1 MWAGELGFDFIQVR
15 GYRPPIHYVAEF
27 GRPRITLPRRRIAAP
42 VTSLVLPAYN
52 PGPTVDRTWFAVER
66 FVAGR
71 PDPWEAVFVLDGCTD
86 GTPECLAELSASSTA
101 AIRVVSYSP
110 NKGKGH
116 AVRTGLLAARGARR
130 IFTDVDLA
138 YTFDDVLRIDAE
150 LRAGAAVAIASR
162 EHPESQL
169 TLPAPVLGYAFR
181 RHVQGRVFSAVARTL
196 LPLRQRDT
204 QAGLKGMTAAVA
216 EHIVP
221 ELRCNGFGLD
231 CEFLTACAR
240 SGVPVAEV
248 PVHVRYDS
256 TASTTGMGA
265 TVRMLRELWQI
276 RRAWRRKSVA
286 IPPAASGAVS
296 LPRAA

>member
-1 MWAGELGFDFIQVR
+1 MTVGSNHVPTAKDCR
-15 GYRPPIHYVAEF
+15 
-27 GRPRITLPRRRIAAP
+27 P

-52 PGPTVDRTWFAVER
+52 PGPAVDRTWFAVER

-86 GTPECLAELSASSTA
+86 GTPDRLARLSERGDPRV
-101 AIRVVSYSP
+101 RVVSYTP
-110 NKGKGH
+110 NRGKGY

-138 YTFDDVLRIDAE
+138 YPFEDVLRVAAE

-162 EHPESQL
+162 EHPESQI
-169 TLPAPVLGYAFR
+169 TLPAPVLSYAYR
-181 RHVQGRVFSAVARTL
+181 RHIQGRVFSSVARTL

-216 EHIVP
+216 ESIVP
-221 ELRCNGFGLD
+221 ELGCDGFGLD

-248 PVHVRYDS
+248 PVHVRYGS

-265 TVRMLRELWQI
+265 TVRILRELWQI
-276 RRAWRRKSVA
+276 RRAWRHKSVA
-286 IPPAASGAVS
+286 VPAAAEPAS